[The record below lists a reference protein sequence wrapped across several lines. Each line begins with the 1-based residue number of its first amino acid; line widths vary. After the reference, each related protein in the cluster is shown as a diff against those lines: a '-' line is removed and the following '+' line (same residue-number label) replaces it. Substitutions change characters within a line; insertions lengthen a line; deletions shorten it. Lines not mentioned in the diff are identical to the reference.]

1 MESLL
6 LSNHS
11 SNTSIV
17 KFKTKLNKGIPKNQ
31 RMSFKE
37 SGRLKFDN
45 NYHEISLITHPENK
59 EENKNGHE
67 AGDVESSS
75 K

>member
-1 MESLL
+1 
-6 LSNHS
+6 
-11 SNTSIV
+11 
-17 KFKTKLNKGIPKNQ
+17 
-31 RMSFKE
+31 MSFKE

-45 NYHEISLITHPENK
+45 NYYHEISLITHPENK